1 MLVFDAACSGTPVP
15 NYQECITPESKSHKF
30 CDMSLPAE
38 DRLADLL
45 QVRASARR
53 LQHAVVDNWQQ
64 RPPHAA
70 VMRRASVSQR
80 KCLSWHLTQHMARDV

>member
-1 MLVFDAACSGTPVP
+1 MLVFDAACTGTTAP

-45 QVRASARR
+45 QVRARR
-53 LQHAVVDNWQQ
+53 LQRAVVNNWQ
-64 RPPHAA
+64 RRRPHAA
-70 VMRRASVSQR
+70 VLRRASVSRR
-80 KCLSWHLTQHMARDV
+80 KSLSWHLTLHTARDV